1 MPPTDHRLVR
11 FFTERKTNV
20 LYIAMPAYGVLL
32 PALLYFLEIH
42 SGYSTVANPAFAI
55 FFTLAVLSR
64 EIAKIEPSVF
74 FLIFLLAISSM
85 AFWIPIAHYVAI
97 PLLDRVFYPKRQG
110 R

>member
-1 MPPTDHRLVR
+1 
-11 FFTERKTNV
+11 V
-20 LYIAMPAYGVLL
+20 LYVAMPAYGVLL

-42 SGYSTVANPAFAI
+42 SGYDAVANPAFAI
-55 FFTLAVLSR
+55 FFTLAILSR
-64 EIAKIEPSVF
+64 EIAKIEPGVF

-85 AFWIPIAHYVAI
+85 AFWITIAHYVAI